1 MHKEAVNWRM
11 RAKVIKY
18 EPDTM
23 AYIKDRFGVDPDQEN
38 VGLALRHLEAKK
50 LITPDDVLYVPG
62 NGLTTVGAQRVSD
75 LLTSNTPKPFSAAW
89 GVAGVGTSTTAF
101 STAQTAL
108 LGTAYYQ
115 GLDSAPGSANGV
127 ITAYSTFTGS
137 NANHAWEEWCWA
149 IATATPVAST
159 NFNTAT
165 TTGTMLNRKAQSM
178 GTKVSTA
185 VWTLAAQATIA
196 S

>member
-1 MHKEAVNWRM
+1 MQKEAVNWRM

-18 EPDTM
+18 EPASM
-23 AYIKDRFGVDPDQEN
+23 ANIQDRFGVDPDQAN
-38 VGLALRHLEAKK
+38 IGLVLRHLEAKK

-62 NGLTTVGAQRVSD
+62 NSLVTVGAQRVSD
-75 LLTSNTPKPFSAAW
+75 LLTGTGTAFSSTR

-101 STAQTAL
+101 SAAHTAL
-108 LGTAYYQ
+108 QGTAYYQ
-115 GLDSAPGSANGV
+115 GLDSAPGSVNGV

-165 TTGTMLNRKAQSM
+165 TTGTMLNRKVQAM

-196 S
+196 